1 MKFFAVLVLAALAVI
16 AAAVDVPFKTC
27 ADNTIISLKGLR
39 ASVWPPVKEQNFK
52 LTTFG
57 VANKA
62 IADGKYKIVS
72 KFSGIEVDKKEGNFC
87 EFGDVAC
94 PTPAGE
100 ISIANEGVLPSS
112 APAGNYVLKTSAT
125 NGAGETIFCYT
136 VEFSI

>member
-1 MKFFAVLVLAALAVI
+1 LFLSRS
-16 AAAVDVPFKTC
+16 
-27 ADNTIISLKGLR
+27 DNTIISLKGLR

-72 KFSGIEVDKKEGNFC
+72 KFSGIEVDKKEGN
-87 EFGDVAC
+87 C